1 LHLIGGTKG
10 HQFAHRR
17 NKSPVVRDY
26 YAVDCNIAREA
37 LSARIDGE
45 REPIPAARVD
55 EHLSGCEPC
64 RQWRA
69 SAIEQTQILRRLAG
83 RAQVAAVAPVPPP
96 QPLRPAI
103 RQLQSIS
110 WRRWA
115 LAGVGV
121 IQVALA
127 TAQAFG
133 AHLGVPHTAMG
144 GHLLNESTAWS
155 MALGV
160 VMVITAIRPAAAS
173 GLAGV
178 LGAFVAV
185 LGVYVIRDAAAGTV
199 TTDRILSHLPVV
211 AAAVLAFLVWR
222 RDRPGD
228 PQPHSDALPDSAEI
242 ILPDNASR
250 GRRRGHLHPTDGSA
264 A

>member
-1 LHLIGGTKG
+1 
-10 HQFAHRR
+10 
-17 NKSPVVRDY
+17 
-26 YAVDCNIAREA
+26 
-37 LSARIDGE
+37 
-45 REPIPAARVD
+45 
-55 EHLSGCEPC
+55 
-64 RQWRA
+64 
-69 SAIEQTQILRRLAG
+69 
-83 RAQVAAVAPVPPP
+83 
-96 QPLRPAI
+96 
-103 RQLQSIS
+103 
-110 WRRWA
+110 
-115 LAGVGV
+115 
-121 IQVALA
+121 
-127 TAQAFG
+127 
-133 AHLGVPHTAMG
+133 
-144 GHLLNESTAWS
+144 

-160 VMVITAIRPAAAS
+160 VMVIAAIRPAAAS

-250 GRRRGHLHPTDGSA
+250 GRRRGHLHPPDGSA

>member
-1 LHLIGGTKG
+1 M
-10 HQFAHRR
+10 
-17 NKSPVVRDY
+17 VRDHY
-26 YAVDCNIAREA
+26 VVECNIARDA

-45 REPIPAARVD
+45 REPIPVARVD
-55 EHLSGCEPC
+55 EHLSACEPC
-64 RQWRA
+64 RQWHA
-69 SAIEQTQILRRLAG
+69 AAVEQTQVLRRLAG
-83 RAQVAAVAPVPPP
+83 RSQVAAVPPIP
-96 QPLRPAI
+96 PARRARLPI
-103 RQLQSIS
+103 RGLPALPWQ
-110 WRRWA
+110 RWA

-121 IQVALA
+121 AQLALA
-127 TAQAFG
+127 GAQATG

-144 GHLLNESTAWS
+144 GHLFNESTAWS

-160 VMVITAIRPAAAS
+160 MMLAAAIRPSAAV

-185 LGVYVIRDAAAGTV
+185 LCAYVISDATAGTV
-199 TTDRILSHLPVV
+199 TTDRILSHLPIVV
-211 AAAVLAFLVWR
+211 GAVLAFLVWR
-222 RDRPGD
+222 RDRPVD
-228 PQPHSDALPDSAEI
+228 SQPDSREVTDSAEI